1 LYPARRV
8 AGGDAKKRG
17 WTIQHRPTSNPSKA
31 LPDSPGRAARKPAGK
46 KLSVLAGLNAS
57 ASGRFMA
64 GVAQRNKIPGPA
76 SLLETRKTRFQQKLD
91 IRKTIDLPPNF
102 AYKLIVIY
110 LD

>member
-1 LYPARRV
+1 LGR
-8 AGGDAKKRG
+8 GAKKRG

-64 GVAQRNKIPGPA
+64 GVAQRNKIPGLA
-76 SLLETRKTRFQQKLD
+76 SLLGTRKTRFQQNSTSEK
-91 IRKTIDLPPNF
+91 N
-102 AYKLIVIY
+102 
-110 LD
+110 

>member
-1 LYPARRV
+1 MIEVSPCC
-8 AGGDAKKRG
+8 GQGDFLCTVLGVLPGRWAKKRG

-64 GVAQRNKIPGPA
+64 GVAQRNKIPGLA
-76 SLLETRKTRFQQKLD
+76 SLLGTRKTRFQQNSTSEK
-91 IRKTIDLPPNF
+91 N
-102 AYKLIVIY
+102 
-110 LD
+110 